1 MNRKRI
7 EQKITKSR
15 RIYETVEIPKELS
28 EIVEKSIE
36 IGRKRKVISMKK
48 KNYGRI
54 AAATAAAIV
63 LSFTAA
69 LNISETFAKAAFE
82 IPIIGSI
89 SKVLTFRTYNTVD
102 EDKEIHMEIP
112 KIDETLQNES
122 AEQLVIDV
130 NKEIEKILE
139 EYKQEAEQH
148 ISEYKQAF
156 LDTGGTEEEFTQKNI
171 KVDAGYEVKYESD
184 EILSLVITA
193 NENWANA
200 YGVQY
205 FYNLDLKNGKY
216 LTLKDLLGEEYIEKA
231 NESIKKQM
239 KERMESDENLVY
251 WDGSDGMEGFKT
263 VDENTK
269 FYINQNKNPVVV
281 FEKYEVAP
289 GAYGAQEFEIEK
301 K

>member
-7 EQKITKSR
+7 EQKITKSK

-36 IGRKRKVISMKK
+36 IGRKRKVIFMKK

-89 SKVLTFRTYNTVD
+89 SKVLTFRTYNTID

-156 LDTGGTEEEFTQKNI
+156 LDTGGTEEEFTQKDI

-239 KERMESDENLVY
+239 KEQMESDENLVY